1 MCGAPGCRAISAANA
16 CDRFPQVRVPP
27 RPEPDPRDEED
38 HEIWWREY
46 QQWGNVQCACGNGY
60 FCRRHAIWI
69 PGGDV
74 TNGLA
79 VPRERQ
85 HEGCPQSH
93 YRSQQRRETASDIP
107 WPSDRGDRRQ
117 QNEYRSSPSGRPSS
131 SRLQSSAN
139 SEAGPSS
146 TVSSRHRRP
155 RSERPGEQEQS
166 EQQKDYG
173 SSASGRRTSSR
184 RQSGASSQ
192 TDSSRHR
199 RSRTDRPPTR
209 YDANREQPEEEEESA
224 QYTGVPL
231 PSAGALVGSS
241 ETYGSYQPRYNS
253 SYDQQSSQYG
263 GSPPPTYGSSVT
275 SNTSRT
281 RQSTYQQVDSYG
293 QPYPY
298 TQQPAVQQPSYGEN
312 PDEQQYQGRPPYG
325 RQTSPRQ
332 PQTYVQRYSYEQSP
346 PGQRSDGEPE
356 GQQYPGGQEPYEQ
369 QSPFGQTSPY
379 AQAPPYGQQV
389 AYSEYPP
396 YAPYYGNSSNAQVVS
411 PASYRTEIDSQELSA
426 RMGNVRLEDNSYRQP
441 NTDER
446 YEYDEDQE
454 AAAEEAQA
462 TSSRNRAHMRRSGRR

>member
-1 MCGAPGCRAISAANA
+1 MNTEAVLLLA
-16 CDRFPQVRVPP
+16 
-27 RPEPDPRDEED
+27 
-38 HEIWWREY
+38 
-46 QQWGNVQCACGNGY
+46 
-60 FCRRHAIWI
+60 RHR
-69 PGGDV
+69 
-74 TNGLA
+74 LA
-79 VPRERQ
+79 YKVAQIAKLGRHR
-85 HEGCPQSH
+85 QSH
-93 YRSQQRRETASDIP
+93 
-107 WPSDRGDRRQ
+107 RGIED
-117 QNEYRSSPSGRPSS
+117 P
-131 SRLQSSAN
+131 
-139 SEAGPSS
+139 EA
-146 TVSSRHRRP
+146 
-155 RSERPGEQEQS
+155 
-166 EQQKDYG
+166 KDQG
-173 SSASGRRTSSR
+173 NRNKTSSK
-184 RQSGASSQ
+184 
-192 TDSSRHR
+192 
-199 RSRTDRPPTR
+199 RTMVAVLQGEGRLHVGRAVHLAKLILPGTEG
-209 YDANREQPEEEEESA
+209 RELIGHLQGS
-224 QYTGVPL
+224 L
-231 PSAGALVGSS
+231 PSVGALVGSS

-298 TQQPAVQQPSYGEN
+298 TQQPAVQQPSYGED
-312 PDEQQYQGRPPYG
+312 PYEQQYQGRPPYG

-356 GQQYPGGQEPYEQ
+356 GQQYPGGQEPYGQ

-379 AQAPPYGQQV
+379 AQAPPYGQQA

-396 YAPYYGNSSNAQVVS
+396 YAPYYGSSSTAQVVN

-426 RMGNVRLEDNSYRQP
+426 RMGNVRLEDSPYRQP

-454 AAAEEAQA
+454 AVAEEVQA

>member
-1 MCGAPGCRAISAANA
+1 MFVWATHAKQSDHPQQ
-16 CDRFPQVRVPP
+16 FPQVRVPP
-27 RPEPDPRDEED
+27 RPEPDRRDEEE
-38 HEIWWREY
+38 HAIWWREY

-85 HEGCPQSH
+85 HEGCPPSH
-93 YRSQQRRETASDIP
+93 YRPQNRGETTSDIP

-117 QNEYRSSPSGRPSS
+117 QGDYSGSPSARPSS
-131 SRLQSSAN
+131 SRLQSSTN
-139 SEAGPSS
+139 NEAGPSS

-155 RSERPGEQEQS
+155 RAERSGEQDQS
-166 EQQKDYG
+166 QQQEDYS

-184 RQSGASSQ
+184 RQSGTSSQ
-192 TDSSRHR
+192 TGSSRHR

-209 YDANREQPEEEEESA
+209 YDASREEPEEDGEPA
-224 QYTGVPL
+224 QYTRSSM
-231 PSAGALVGSS
+231 PSAGALVGSN
-241 ETYGSYQPRYNS
+241 ETYGTYEPKYNS
-253 SYDQQSSQYG
+253 SYDQQLSQYG
-263 GSPPPTYGSSVT
+263 GSPPPPYGSPVT

-298 TQQPAVQQPSYGEN
+298 TQQPAVQQSSYGEE
-312 PDEQQYQGRPPYG
+312 PDEEQYQGRPPYD
-325 RQTSPRQ
+325 RQTSPRE
-332 PQTYVQRYSYEQSP
+332 PQTYVQRYSYEQLP
-346 PGQRSDGEPE
+346 PGQRSDERRPE
-356 GQQYPGGQEPYEQ
+356 YQQYSGRQEPYGQ

-396 YAPYYGNSSNAQVVS
+396 YAPYYGSSSTAQVVS
-411 PASYRTEIDSQELSA
+411 PTSYRTETDSQELSA
-426 RMGNVRLEDNSYRQP
+426 RMGNVRLEDDPYRQS

-446 YEYDEDQE
+446 YEYEEDQE
-454 AAAEEAQA
+454 AVAGEAQA
-462 TSSRNRAHMRRSGRR
+462 TSSRNRAHTRRSGRR